1 MTVIV
6 LIAVAP
12 GLRGHLTRWM
22 VEVNAGVFVG
32 RPSRRVRERLW
43 ELLADRVR
51 DGQAVMIEP
60 ANNEQGWAV
69 RTAGR
74 DRWRPTDFD
83 GLLLSARPKTPTAP
97 GKTSSKPQQNRDP
110 GAAADSSALTEVNE
124 KGATGEQ
131 TRR

>member
-22 VEVNAGVFVG
+22 IEVNAGVFVG
-32 RPSRRVRERLW
+32 KPSRRVRERLW
-43 ELLADRVR
+43 EILADRVH

-74 DRWRPTDFD
+74 DRWRPVDFD
-83 GLLLSARPKTPTAP
+83 GLLLSARPRTPPTLP
-97 GKTSSKPQQNRDP
+97 DRTPYKPNQ
-110 GAAADSSALTEVNE
+110 AV
-124 KGATGEQ
+124 
-131 TRR
+131 